1 MFSKKT
7 RLSANA
13 LQRFRVRER
22 QQSGQRGMPIGHGH
36 SLQFEE
42 KIGHVCHTVSGCSR
56 LLRHRQFTAI
66 LELAM
71 LLFTGYGHQ
80 DYPELR
86 GYCPSTSMAI
96 TTFSSVSTKIHR
108 YLTGP

>member
-36 SLQFEE
+36 SLQFKE
-42 KIGHVCHTVSGCSR
+42 KIGHVGHTVSGCIR
-56 LLRHRQFTAI
+56 LLRRRQFTAI
-66 LELAM
+66 LE
-71 LLFTGYGHQ
+71 
-80 DYPELR
+80 
-86 GYCPSTSMAI
+86 
-96 TTFSSVSTKIHR
+96 
-108 YLTGP
+108 